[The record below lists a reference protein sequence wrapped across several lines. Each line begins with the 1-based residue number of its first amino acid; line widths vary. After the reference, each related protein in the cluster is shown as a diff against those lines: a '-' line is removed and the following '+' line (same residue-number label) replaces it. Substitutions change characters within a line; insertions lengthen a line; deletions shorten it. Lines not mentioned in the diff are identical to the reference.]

1 MDIPIL
7 YSDDK
12 PKLERKSSIIQH
24 RDKLSVKSQGGFLP
38 ISYDVLDTIGCD
50 GATYHRAI
58 LSLDEHDLGYIF
70 PIADC
75 SEEHITKLLSDKYGV
90 TLEELPSWYG
100 SGLYQKFID
109 ELAITEGDNGP
120 LGERNKINYRIGL
133 SYVTAKD
140 KIEGIA

>member
-7 YSDDK
+7 YSDDRR
-12 PKLERKSSIIQH
+12 EVEVRSSILQH
-24 RDKLSVKSQGGFLP
+24 KDKLSVKSQGGFLP

-50 GATYHRAI
+50 GTKWHRAI
-58 LSLDEHDLGYIF
+58 LSLDEHDLGYTF

-75 SEEHITKLLSDKYGV
+75 PETVITKLLSDKYGV

-109 ELAITEGDNGP
+109 GLAIAEGDNGT
-120 LGERNKINYRIGL
+120 LGEKNKINYKIGL
-133 SYVTAKD
+133 ECYLAK
-140 KIEGIA
+140 KTIEGVA